1 MSEFRYV
8 ARAAEL
14 LVTVAAMTHRADS
27 VAGRGE
33 GRSRIGFHSCGFFP
47 SCAGSPDT
55 QTGHIHPQRS
65 RPDGRSVHRHPAR
78 APHQVELEIDH
89 LGRAVII
96 RLGADADETV
106 AQAPLERAEA
116 LPFQPIERVPG
127 RVRLRDDV
135 ARELPSPVGVVTL
148 GAREVELALA
158 PVEGGAAASRNGCV
172 RASMAT
178 SIGRPRDWRATYAV
192 SARSS
197 RLS

>member
-33 GRSRIGFHSCGFFP
+33 GAQPDWAFTVAVSSRRALGRR
-47 SCAGSPDT
+47 DT

-65 RPDGRSVHRHPAR
+65 RPDGRRLHRHPAR
-78 APHQVELEIDH
+78 APHQVELEIDQ
-89 LGRAVII
+89 LGRAVVI
-96 RLGADADETV
+96 RLRADADETV

-158 PVEGGAAASRNGCV
+158 PVEGGAAGVEERL
-172 RASMAT
+172 RARVD
-178 SIGRPRDWRATYAV
+178 GDVDRQD
-192 SARSS
+192 AR
-197 RLS
+197 